1 MVRSM
6 GHFVIKG
13 LVHPDHRFSL
23 TKFDDDEPDKVSV
36 LVDRLVRE
44 LMMGKKM
51 HGTKAWILIAQTQ
64 DGCWVGYY
72 HFGVGNDGHKKVA
85 LEWSG
90 SLSAHISFHLLSGG
104 FDNAGINNLIKGSF
118 DLQATKDAA

>member
-1 MVRSM
+1 MVQSM

-13 LVHPDHRFSL
+13 LVHPDRRFTL

-36 LVDRLVRE
+36 LVNYLVRE
-44 LMMGKKM
+44 LMMGKKI

-64 DGCWVGYY
+64 DGRWLGYY
-72 HFGVGNDGHKKVA
+72 RFGMGNDGHKKLA

-90 SLSAHISFHLLSGG
+90 SLSAHIRFHLLGQD
-104 FDNAGINNLIKGSF
+104 FDNAGINNLI
-118 DLQATKDAA
+118 